1 MIRTVTIGGEYGS
14 GRTEIARQLAEKL
27 GWRLL
32 DNALIRQIA
41 SAAHVDPSLAARY
54 DECIDSLLHRM
65 HKALWQGG
73 YEGVASATESAAF
86 DADTMAEL
94 SRCVI
99 ESAAKEGNCV
109 IVGRGGQCVLQ
120 EREDVFHVFVYAPL
134 AERIERVRRE
144 EGPGVEPEAQI
155 DSVDH
160 RRSAYIRRYFGQEWT
175 NRHLYDLMLCSSMG
189 EAAAVEAILAA
200 IGGGAGR

>member
-14 GRTEIARQLAEKL
+14 GRAEIARRLAEKL

-32 DNALIRQIA
+32 DNALIQQIA
-41 SAAHVDPSLAARY
+41 STAHVDPSLAMRY
-54 DECIDSLLHRM
+54 DECIDSFLHRM
-65 HKALWQGG
+65 HKALWRGG
-73 YEGVASATESAAF
+73 YEGVASTTESDVF

-109 IVGRGGQCVLQ
+109 IVGRGGQCILQ
-120 EREDVFHVFVYAPL
+120 ERSDVFHVFFYAPL

-144 EGPGVEPEAQI
+144 GDAAADPEAQI
-155 DSVDH
+155 ASVDH
-160 RRSAYIRRYFGQEWT
+160 RRSAYIRRYFGQEWG

-189 EAAAVEAILAA
+189 EAAAVAAILAA
-200 IGGGAGR
+200 IGRGPER

>member
-14 GRTEIARQLAEKL
+14 GRAEIARQLAGKL

-32 DNALIRQIA
+32 DNALIQQIA
-41 SAAHVDPSLAARY
+41 STAHVDPAVAMQF
-54 DECIDSLLHRM
+54 DECIDSFLHRM
-65 HKALWQGG
+65 HKALWRGG
-73 YEGVASATESAAF
+73 YEGVASATEDDVF
-86 DADTMAEL
+86 DADKMVEL
-94 SRCVI
+94 SRCII

-120 EREDVFHVFVYAPL
+120 ERGDVFHVFVYAPR

-144 EGPGVEPEAQI
+144 GKPGDDPEAQI
-155 DSVDH
+155 EFVDH

-175 NRHLYDLMLCSSMG
+175 NRHLYDLMLCASMG
-189 EAAAVEAILAA
+189 EAAAVAAILAA
-200 IGGGAGR
+200 IGRGPER

>member
-14 GRTEIARQLAEKL
+14 GRAEIARQLAEKL

-32 DNALIRQIA
+32 DNALIQQIA
-41 SAAHVDPSLAARY
+41 STAHVDPAVAMQF
-54 DECIDSLLHRM
+54 DECIDSFLHRM
-65 HKALWQGG
+65 HKALWRGG
-73 YEGVASATESAAF
+73 YEGVASATEDDVF
-86 DADTMAEL
+86 DADKMVEL
-94 SRCVI
+94 SRCII

-120 EREDVFHVFVYAPL
+120 ERGDVFHVFVYAPR

-144 EGPGVEPEAQI
+144 GKPGDDPEAQI
-155 DSVDH
+155 EFVDH

-175 NRHLYDLMLCSSMG
+175 NRHLYDLMLCASMG
-189 EAAAVEAILAA
+189 EAAAVAAILAA
-200 IGGGAGR
+200 IGRGPER

>member
-14 GRTEIARQLAEKL
+14 GRAEIARQLAEKL

-32 DNALIRQIA
+32 DNALIQQIA
-41 SAAHVDPSLAARY
+41 STAHVDPAVAMQF
-54 DECIDSLLHRM
+54 DECIDSFLHRM
-65 HKALWQGG
+65 HKALWRGG
-73 YEGVASATESAAF
+73 YEGVASATEDDVF
-86 DADTMAEL
+86 DADKMVEL
-94 SRCVI
+94 SRCII

-120 EREDVFHVFVYAPL
+120 ERGDVFHVFVYAPR

-144 EGPGVEPEAQI
+144 GKPGDDPEAQI
-155 DSVDH
+155 EFVDH

-175 NRHLYDLMLCSSMG
+175 NRHLYDLMLCASMG
-189 EAAAVEAILAA
+189 EAAAAAAVLAA
-200 IGGGAGR
+200 IGRGPER